1 MQSHQWTRRFKP
13 DKFFAPKGFRPLSDG
28 VWAYNQLVL
37 EIGAGNGRHAHHYAK
52 MHPNH
57 YLIAIERTKTKAYKL
72 LNAHLP
78 NLLAIHADAICYSVF
93 ALPPACLDRVYI
105 LYPNPEPKNPNQR
118 FVNMPFFE
126 FLLSRMKPNASLV
139 LASNIGAYIDEACQV
154 LDAIWYLPYSKKVIE
169 PTSSRTNFEIKY
181 LARAERCQELLITKP
196 EYYDTQFDGFDKTN
210 RWV

>member
-13 DKFFAPKGFRPLSDG
+13 DKFFAPKGFCPLG
-28 VWAYNQLVL
+28 NRVWCYDKLVL

-52 MHPNH
+52 NHPSH
-57 YLIAIERTKTKAYKL
+57 YLIAVERTKTKANKL
-72 LNAHLP
+72 LNTHLP
-78 NLLAIHADAICYSVF
+78 NLSTIHADAICYSVF

-139 LASNIGAYIDEACQV
+139 LASNIRAYIDEACQI
-154 LDAIWYLPYSKKVIE
+154 LDTVWRLPYSKKVIE
-169 PTSSRTNFEIKY
+169 PNSSRTNFEIKY
-181 LARAERCQELLITKP
+181 LAKGELCQELLITKP
-196 EYYDTQFDGFDKTN
+196 ERYHTHFDDFDKTN
-210 RWV
+210 RF